1 MLVRKSETRI
11 QRRTG
16 RGIDKR
22 NRRVKGRTRGKRGRK
37 EEKKREREG
46 WNRRVESG
54 IQAFG
59 NERKIGT
66 DRKGEKTEGRQV
78 KWGREREGWK
88 LVKEERDGGM
98 ETGEDSVLMN
108 MTDYNFTVWVV

>member
-37 EEKKREREG
+37 ERRERGRVGTGELRVVSKPLETREKSGRTEREKKRRG
-46 WNRRVESG
+46 
-54 IQAFG
+54 
-59 NERKIGT
+59 
-66 DRKGEKTEGRQV
+66 GR
-78 KWGREREGWK
+78 
-88 LVKEERDGGM
+88 
-98 ETGEDSVLMN
+98 
-108 MTDYNFTVWVV
+108 